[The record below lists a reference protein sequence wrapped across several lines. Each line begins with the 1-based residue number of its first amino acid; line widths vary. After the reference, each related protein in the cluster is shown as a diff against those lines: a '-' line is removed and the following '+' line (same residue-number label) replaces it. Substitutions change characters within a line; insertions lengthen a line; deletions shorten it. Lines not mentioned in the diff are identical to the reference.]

1 MSDLQ
6 HYINYRKRHDSEF
19 AANFDEGYQLF
30 KLGAVLREARE
41 ASGFTQESPKAQ
53 NSKSD
58 YFND

>member
-41 ASGFTQESPKAQ
+41 ASEFTQES
-53 NSKSD
+53 SKLKKRL
-58 YFND
+58 FQ